1 MTSSGAA
8 RVIDLIRPQRRLLMS
23 ALAVLAAGC
32 ASEPPPPTSAA
43 SDGHQL
49 VSEGYSLMYDTV
61 SKLRFGDE
69 LLLVKIEADPVDEII
84 SDISTYA
91 AELKGK
97 FEEFAGR
104 DPVVKLE
111 LKLLPAMEVMTRDS
125 VAGERVPDLLS
136 RSGKDFE
143 RLLLLTQSGTLNQS
157 RHLARVMVDTE
168 TNPERKAL
176 WLGIQAR
183 LDHLYDRTVSL
194 LQQDYFCNDAAQS
207 ARQGPETAESG
218 RSDAQ
223 SQDGVGQA
231 RAVQRHTGPLAGT
244 RMTLDSAARRD
255 QGDGSRG

>member
-1 MTSSGAA
+1 M
-8 RVIDLIRPQRRLLMS
+8 IDLIRPQRRRLLMS
-23 ALAVLAAGC
+23 VLAVLAAGC
-32 ASEPPPPTSAA
+32 ASEPPPPTPAA
-43 SDGHQL
+43 SDGHEL
-49 VSEGYSLMYDTV
+49 VSEGYSLMYDAA
-61 SKLRFGDE
+61 SKLKFGDE

-91 AELKGK
+91 ADLQDQ
-97 FEEFAGR
+97 FEELAER
-104 DPVVKLE
+104 DPVVKLD
-111 LKLLPAMEVMTRDS
+111 LDLLPAMEVMTRDS